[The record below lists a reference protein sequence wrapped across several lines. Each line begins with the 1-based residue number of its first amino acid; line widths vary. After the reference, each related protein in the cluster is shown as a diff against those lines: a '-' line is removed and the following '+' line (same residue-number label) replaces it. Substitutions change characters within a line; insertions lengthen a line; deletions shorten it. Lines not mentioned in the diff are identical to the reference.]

1 MSSEQQAL
9 ILPFLASLGWDKAQ
23 RVALVQ
29 DASPRQYVRLQG
41 PKGRA
46 ILMSAPPAPVQPYA
60 ARAKLASND
69 CGAFVCLARE
79 LSQRGFL
86 APEILGADLEQGL
99 VLLEDLGDDLFF
111 DVIKNDPSRETELYE
126 AAVSTLA
133 ALARSTFGPQAR
145 YQDHGWPIR
154 AYDEEALLA
163 ETELLLDWYLPEAN
177 VTLSEHQQQA
187 LQATWAAL
195 FTAHLAG
202 PPVLVLR
209 DYHAQNLLWLP
220 ERDGLARVGLLD
232 FQDAVFGHPAYDLLS
247 LLQDARR
254 DVSPA
259 LETPLIAQFVAQAKL
274 PDLAAFTRAYHVL
287 GAQRAAKILGIFV
300 RLARRDGKQRYL
312 SLLPR
317 VEAQFVQNLLRP
329 ELAPLTVLLRPL
341 LPNLFARVR

>member
-1 MSSEQQAL
+1 
-9 ILPFLASLGWDKAQ
+9 LA
-23 RVALVQ
+23 
-29 DASPRQYVRLQG
+29 
-41 PKGRA
+41 
-46 ILMSAPPAPVQPYA
+46 
-60 ARAKLASND
+60 
-69 CGAFVCLARE
+69 
-79 LSQRGFL
+79 QRGFS
-86 APEILGADLEQGL
+86 APKILGADLAHGL
-99 VLLEDLGDDLFF
+99 VLLEDLGDGLFF
-111 DVIKNDPSRETELYE
+111 DVIKNHPGQEPELYQ

-145 YQDHGWPIR
+145 YQDQTWLIR

-163 ETELLLDWYLPEAN
+163 ETELLLDWYLPEQSVILADN
-177 VTLSEHQQQA
+177 QKQVMQA
-187 LQATWAAL
+187 VWAEL
-195 FTAHLAG
+195 FAAHLAG

-220 ERDGLARVGLLD
+220 DQDGLARVGLLD

-274 PDLAAFTRAYHVL
+274 PDLAAFTRAYHVV

-329 ELAPLTVLLRPL
+329 ELAPLADMLRPL
-341 LPNLFARVR
+341 LPKLFTGEG